1 MNISDY
7 NSLKNSDEQH
17 FWYQARKIMID
28 RLLGLY
34 LKEGGGREIL
44 NIGAG
49 LGTEAVILKKYGR
62 LTALDKDPET
72 VALSGRSGIRTV
84 LGDIEEIEPEKN
96 IYDYVCCFDILEHL
110 RDDRAALKKI
120 YRALPPGGYLF
131 FTVPA
136 YGFLWSGHDL
146 VTGHKRR
153 YARGGVKKMLSEAG
167 FEIPLISYWNSL
179 LLPPV
184 IVYRLAKKA
193 SGFAPK
199 TDARPLPRTLN
210 RLLFF
215 VLNLENNFI
224 GRNIPFGLSIY
235 GAARKKI

>member
-17 FWYQARKIMID
+17 FWYKARKILID

-34 LKEGGGREIL
+34 LKEGGVREIL

-49 LGTEAVILKKYGR
+49 LGTESGILKKYGR
-62 LTALDKDPET
+62 VTALDKDPEII
-72 VALSGRSGIRTV
+72 ALSNRSGISTV

-96 IYDYVCCFDILEHL
+96 IYDCVCCFDILEHL

-153 YARGGVKKMLSEAG
+153 YTRRGIEKILAEAG
-167 FEIPLISYWNSL
+167 FEILRISYWNTLL
-179 LLPPV
+179 LLPV
-184 IVYRLAKKA
+184 MIYRLAKKA
-193 SGFAPK
+193 APRD
-199 TDARPLPRTLN
+199 TRCGNRANHCISAR
-210 RLLFF
+210 
-215 VLNLENNFI
+215 
-224 GRNIPFGLSIY
+224 G
-235 GAARKKI
+235 GAI

>member
-17 FWYQARKIMID
+17 FWYKARKVLID

-34 LKEGGGREIL
+34 LKEDDGREIL

-49 LGTEAVILKKYGR
+49 LGTEAEILKKYGR
-62 LTALDKDPET
+62 VTALDKDPEII
-72 VALSGRSGIRTV
+72 ALSNRSGISTV

-96 IYDYVCCFDILEHL
+96 IYDCVCCFDILEHL

-153 YARGGVKKMLSEAG
+153 YTRRGIEKILAEAG
-167 FEIPLISYWNSL
+167 FEILRISYWNTLL
-179 LLPPV
+179 LLPV
-184 IVYRLAKKA
+184 MIYRLAKKA
-193 SGFAPK
+193 ARFAPK
-199 TDARPLPRTLN
+199 NNARPPPR
-210 RLLFF
+210 
-215 VLNLENNFI
+215 
-224 GRNIPFGLSIY
+224 P
-235 GAARKKI
+235 

>member
-17 FWYQARKIMID
+17 FWYKARKVLID

-34 LKEGGGREIL
+34 LKEDDGREIL

-49 LGTEAVILKKYGR
+49 LGTEAEILKKYGR
-62 LTALDKDPET
+62 VTALDKDPET
-72 VALSGRSGIRTV
+72 VALSDRSGIRTV
-84 LGDIEEIEPEKN
+84 LGDIEEVEPEKN
-96 IYDYVCCFDILEHL
+96 KYDCVCCFDILEHL

-131 FTVPA
+131 FTAPA

-153 YARGGVKKMLSEAG
+153 YTQGGVKKLLNEAG
-167 FEIPLISYWNSL
+167 FEIPLIGYWNSL
-179 LLPPV
+179 LLLPV
-184 IVYRLAKKA
+184 MIYRLAKRA
-193 SGFAPK
+193 AGLAPK
-199 TDARPLPRTLN
+199 TDARPLPRILN
-210 RLLFF
+210 RLLFL

-224 GRNIPFGLSIY
+224 GQSIPFGLSIY
-235 GAARKKI
+235 GTARKKI